1 MVFFLSVTQKGCWL
15 SFPWL
20 CGSTEGG
27 GGSHVKLIIHLCGL
41 SVLSALK
48 TQPASFVCN
57 LSLQSQTWS
66 FFPGVWLVC
75 EVCCEGFYCVSNN
88 NTNIWWCFLDS
99 SGVWSSLS
107 LWSDFWHFRFCLLGC
122 QKIKKRKEMTLTFLL
137 HLFLCVFFSQEMFP
151 GTAGGKTTEGR
162 GIKSPTHRG
171 GGALPGTLTFNVL
184 SEELFLHQ
192 R

>member
-1 MVFFLSVTQKGCWL
+1 ML
-15 SFPWL
+15 
-20 CGSTEGG
+20 TELPLTVWFYWGG
-27 GGSHVKLIIHLCGL
+27 GGGGGVHMLNWLFT
-41 SVLSALK
+41 SVDYQFCLLWK
-48 TQPASFVCN
+48 HNQPSFVCN

-75 EVCCEGFYCVSNN
+75 EVCCEGFHCVSNN

-99 SGVWSSLS
+99 SGLWSSLS

-122 QKIKKRKEMTLTFLL
+122 QKIKKRKEMTLTFFAPS
-137 HLFLCVFFSQEMFP
+137 LFVCFFSQEMFP

-171 GGALPGTLTFNVL
+171 GGAVPGTLTFNVL